1 MKGVGSAPCR
11 HIAPRSTHS
20 AAPPPHLSPT
30 RGSSSR
36 QSVCHPP
43 HPPTHHHHH
52 RTPHPRPPRLQIKAT
67 APLPVCVM
75 GENQSYFYAGPCV
88 TFPLRRYVVA
98 RGKGEGLNGDWM
110 VESQP
115 LLPPP
120 KKKKKNV
127 IERYVIVTIS
137 SGVKWYQ
144 RDISAEKKRGR
155 RKGTSFN

>member
-30 RGSSSR
+30 RGFSWR
-36 QSVCHPP
+36 QSVCRPSHP
-43 HPPTHHHHH
+43 HPPNS
-52 RTPHPRPPRLQIKAT
+52 PAPPCLQIKAT

-88 TFPLRRYVVA
+88 TFPLRRYEVA
-98 RGKGEGLNGDWM
+98 WGKEEGLNRDWM
-110 VESQP
+110 VESTP
-115 LLPPP
+115 HPHSNPPP
-120 KKKKKNV
+120 KKKKNIV

-144 RDISAEKKRGR
+144 RDISAEKKKWR